1 MKPELESLFDKSS
14 PEHELLKK
22 INFDALPCHI
32 AIIMDGNGRWARQR
46 NLPRVRGHEKG
57 AEALRRIAEFCVK
70 LGIKYLT
77 AFAFSKENWSRP
89 REEVSFLMELLKE
102 YLKSEKEVLMRNN
115 IKLRIA
121 GDIEELPQEIQ
132 DQLKEVIEATSKNDG
147 MVFIIALNYSGRAEI
162 VRAVKKMLEQGLS
175 PDEVDEET
183 FRKFLYVPE
192 APYPDLLIRTSGEQR
207 ISNFLLWEIAY
218 TELYFTK
225 VLWPDF
231 SEKHLLEAILD
242 YQKRERRF
250 GRI

>member
-1 MKPELESLFDKSS
+1 MKPELESLFDARS
-14 PEHELLKK
+14 PEYELLKK

-102 YLKSEKEVLMRNN
+102 YLRNEKEVLMRNN

-121 GDIEELPQEIQ
+121 GDVEELPQDIR
-132 DQLKEVIEATSKNDG
+132 DQLKDVMEATSKNDG

-162 VRAVKKMLEQGLS
+162 LRAVRKILEQGLS